1 VPITPCAVDPRPE
14 SGAADDSRRTRDLRI
29 LFSHRIS
36 SRDSRIGSVSA
47 LITALL
53 QEGHEVRLI
62 GPGLAATR
70 RVLPGVLSELA
81 DIARN
86 LPGYL
91 RLIAACRGYSPD
103 LLYERY

>member
-1 VPITPCAVDPRPE
+1 M
-14 SGAADDSRRTRDLRI
+14 
-29 LFSHRIS
+29 
-36 SRDSRIGSVSA
+36 
-47 LITALL
+47 
-53 QEGHEVRLI
+53 I